1 MKAVCLAALLVAP
14 HFAYLPQAFAN
25 PGGIY
30 RCGNEYLND
39 AAQAEARGCRVVEA
53 GGVTV
58 TVTGTR
64 VLSRPAEPDPAQ
76 ASTPAQT
83 PTQAPTQARA
93 ASAAS
98 SSSSASVNVPPKATT
113 WRTDSAD
120 QRARDRDALSILQA
134 ELGKAEA
141 LLAERQRELAD
152 PQRHASRLGDL
163 QSSIARHLSDV
174 AGLKRE
180 ISRLPVR

>member
-14 HFAYLPQAFAN
+14 HFAYLPQALAN

-39 AAQAEARGCRVVEA
+39 AAQAEARGCGLVE
-53 GGVTV
+53 GGSVTV

-76 ASTPAQT
+76 GATPA
-83 PTQAPTQARA
+83 PSPPQAPPQARA
-93 ASAAS
+93 ASAAP
-98 SSSSASVNVPPKATT
+98 SSSSASIIAPPKATT

-134 ELGKAEA
+134 ELSKAEA

-152 PQRHASRLGDL
+152 PQRQASRLPDL
-163 QSSIARHLSDV
+163 QSSISRHLDDI

-180 ISRLPVR
+180 ISRLPIR